1 MYMTKDKIFDPLISI
16 IVPVYNVEAYIRKC
30 IESII
35 GQTYKNIEIILVD
48 DGSTDASGKVCD
60 EYAGKD
66 GRIKVIHK
74 KNMGIVS
81 ARKTGVVIATGDYV
95 TYVDSDDWID
105 NIMYEELVKEITWY
119 DADIVTSG
127 LYREYPAA
135 VVQEFDNLPEGVY
148 KGNEIERTIF
158 SKFMYTGDFYEAGIN
173 MHLYNKLYRR
183 ELVLNNQMKI
193 DDIVR
198 VGDDAALV
206 YPCVMDAK
214 KIVIL
219 HKCFY
224 HYRIRNNSIMS
235 IGYKRELLGFRKI
248 YDIIRKKIEVVDG
261 AENILLEQLN
271 FLMLYMLLLKEPQLV
286 IRISNGRVLPFRNV
300 YINERLV
307 LYGSGKF
314 GSTLYRY
321 LSEEQWCHIVLW
333 TDREEDREKG
343 VVPTAKLRELPQ
355 DSYDKIIIAVLVG
368 SVMKEIRKEL
378 IELGIHKEKIAMIDI
393 KDETIMFED

>member
-1 MYMTKDKIFDPLISI
+1 
-16 IVPVYNVEAYIRKC
+16 
-30 IESII
+30 
-35 GQTYKNIEIILVD
+35 
-48 DGSTDASGKVCD
+48 
-60 EYAGKD
+60 
-66 GRIKVIHK
+66 
-74 KNMGIVS
+74 
-81 ARKTGVVIATGDYV
+81 
-95 TYVDSDDWID
+95 
-105 NIMYEELVKEITWY
+105 
-119 DADIVTSG
+119 
-127 LYREYPAA
+127 
-135 VVQEFDNLPEGVY
+135 
-148 KGNEIERTIF
+148 
-158 SKFMYTGDFYEAGIN
+158 
-173 MHLYNKLYRR
+173 
-183 ELVLNNQMKI
+183 
-193 DDIVR
+193 
-198 VGDDAALV
+198 
-206 YPCVMDAK
+206 
-214 KIVIL
+214 
-219 HKCFY
+219 
-224 HYRIRNNSIMS
+224 MS